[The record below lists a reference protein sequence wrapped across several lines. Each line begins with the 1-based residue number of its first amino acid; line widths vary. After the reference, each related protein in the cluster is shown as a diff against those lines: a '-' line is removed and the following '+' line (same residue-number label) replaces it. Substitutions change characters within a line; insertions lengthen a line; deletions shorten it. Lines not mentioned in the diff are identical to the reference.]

1 MQLFYPSCGSKKTV
15 PCSSAS
21 SGSEVIESL
30 VPGQIFTGFSLSFD
44 NYFVFEKRLASCKT
58 VGLWHLRQRWEADD
72 PAVGRLWRCSG
83 PPPWAVGVVG
93 WWGAWCHRP
102 DEQAGGAW
110 PVGNPQ
116 QAVAEEEAEM
126 GAADKTEKQG
136 WDARALPASSASPL
150 DRKHFPLS
158 SSGLERAGAL
168 GALGALR
175 GPLAPDSDHL
185 RLAHLLKWVLS
196 PHAPPHPWLLL
207 GPKASSPSFSLFLH
221 TLPSR
226 KGACG
231 LRVPALGFSR
241 LASSSPISRSHGEQP
256 AALVPPRQQGC
267 GSVTWPG
274 ARPARS
280 ALAHRRAAGFQG
292 C

>member
-1 MQLFYPSCGSKKTV
+1 
-15 PCSSAS
+15 
-21 SGSEVIESL
+21 
-30 VPGQIFTGFSLSFD
+30 
-44 NYFVFEKRLASCKT
+44 
-58 VGLWHLRQRWEADD
+58 
-72 PAVGRLWRCSG
+72 
-83 PPPWAVGVVG
+83 
-93 WWGAWCHRP
+93 
-102 DEQAGGAW
+102 
-110 PVGNPQ
+110 
-116 QAVAEEEAEM
+116 M
-126 GAADKTEKQG
+126 GAADQAEKQG

-185 RLAHLLKWVLS
+185 RLAHLLKLVLS